1 MTMTGNDRIELLKKS
16 ISENFYKNK
25 PLIISLLCT
34 IVDSFDSLLY
44 VPVRG
49 GLRGFVSLLVPFFLP
64 LTLVNNV
71 KYVLKIAFSSPL
83 KPSFAPL
90 FLPFCRG
97 EKCYLRHIFLARVL
111 LSANNSW
118 KNHFFL
124 SCRFP
129 CR

>member
-49 GLRGFVSLLVPFFLP
+49 GLRGFISLLVPFSLP

-71 KYVLKIAFSSPL
+71 KYVLKIVFRALSNLPL
-83 KPSFAPL
+83 PLSFYPSV
-90 FLPFCRG
+90 G
-97 EKCYLRHIFLARVL
+97 VK
-111 LSANNSW
+111 SAI
-118 KNHFFL
+118 
-124 SCRFP
+124 
-129 CR
+129 